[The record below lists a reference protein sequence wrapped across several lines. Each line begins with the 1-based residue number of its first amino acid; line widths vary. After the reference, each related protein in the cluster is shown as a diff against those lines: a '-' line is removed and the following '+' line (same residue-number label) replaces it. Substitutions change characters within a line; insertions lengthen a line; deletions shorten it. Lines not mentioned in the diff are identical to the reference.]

1 MTVFYN
7 ERQLHALFWVYPGRN
22 QRSPNSVAKFDC
34 RGNPEPVCH
43 LAAFGAC
50 LELRFIM
57 SSKANDTHQTG
68 IDFEADQRST
78 SKVKP
83 PKISVIV
90 PNYNHAKY
98 LPERLESIFSQTC
111 QDFEL
116 IILDDCSTDDSKRVI
131 EEFTRDSRVVTC
143 FNEINSGCVFRQ
155 WNKGLRLASGELVWI
170 AESDDYS
177 DPEFLETMVALL
189 DSNPEVGVAFC
200 CSHRVADGKVTLP
213 LERWFKEFH
222 TDYVSDFIA
231 NGRQYV
237 ASQMLFLNTIPNA
250 SSAVF
255 RRTLAVKTGP
265 ADDSYLLSG
274 DWDYWIRLLL
284 HSDLGYVARPLN
296 YYRYHQSTARHTHS
310 RNGVM
315 LEEGIRIALTVMEN
329 VQVSEESSERI
340 RERLV
345 SWYIDV
351 RTNHSSEIPDSRLR
365 HIDQLARQIRKG
377 ARWRLLAYRFGLLW
391 LWLGVRRRMIDVANF
406 VKNLF

>member
-1 MTVFYN
+1 
-7 ERQLHALFWVYPGRN
+7 
-22 QRSPNSVAKFDC
+22 
-34 RGNPEPVCH
+34 
-43 LAAFGAC
+43 
-50 LELRFIM
+50 M
-57 SSKANDTHQTG
+57 SSQANDNSHTG
-68 IDFEADQRST
+68 IAHVADQRDT
-78 SKVKP
+78 SRFKLPKV
-83 PKISVIV
+83 SVIV

-131 EEFTRDSRVVTC
+131 EEFSHDSRVVTC
-143 FNEINSGCVFRQ
+143 FNESNSGCVFRQ
-155 WNKGLRLASGELVWI
+155 WNKGLDLASGELIWI

-177 DPEFLETMVALL
+177 DPEFLETMVTLL
-189 DSNPEVGVAFC
+189 DSQPDVGIAFC

-222 TDYVSDFIA
+222 ASYVSDFVA
-231 NGRQYV
+231 NGREYV

-255 RRTLAVKTGP
+255 RRALALKTGP

-284 HSDLGYVARPLN
+284 HADLGYVARPLN
-296 YYRYHQSTARHTHS
+296 YYRYHESTARHAHS
-310 RNGVM
+310 KNGVM
-315 LEEGIRIALTVMEN
+315 LEEGIRIALKVMEN
-329 VQVSEESSERI
+329 VNVSKESSELI

-351 RTNHSSEIPDSRLR
+351 RTNHSSEIPASRLR
-365 HIDQLARQIRKG
+365 NVDHLAGQLHKH
-377 ARWRLLAYRFGLLW
+377 ARWRFLAYRFGLLW
-391 LWLGVRRRMIDVANF
+391 LWFGIRRRMLDVAGF
-406 VKNLF
+406 VKKVFR